1 MAKDKKSFIAYGD
14 WMCIFDHLS
23 DAEAGIL
30 IKHVFRYVNDQN
42 PELKKRFLK
51 IAFEPIKQSLK
62 RDLKKWENEKG
73 NRSDS
78 GNLGN
83 LKRWHPELHEK
94 VAIGELDVNEAVKI
108 AKIAGATSA
117 TKKIANVAV
126 NVNDNVNVNVKN
138 KRERENKFSPPAK
151 EDVVELMFEK
161 LDEFSA
167 MGEAD
172 KFINFYQSKNWM
184 VGKTKMKD
192 WRAAARGWLSRM
204 NDFKNEKN
212 GKRKQGTSELQNE
225 ALKNF

>member
-1 MAKDKKSFIAYGD
+1 
-14 WMCIFDHLS
+14 MCIFDHLS
-23 DAEAGIL
+23 DSEAGIL
-30 IKHVFRYVNDQN
+30 IKHIFGYVNDRN
-42 PELKKRFLK
+42 PELKKRFLR

-117 TKKIANVAV
+117 TKKIANIAV
-126 NVNDNVNVNVKN
+126 NVNDNVNVNANVNN

-212 GKRKQGTSELQNE
+212 GQRKQGTSEARVD

>member
-23 DAEAGIL
+23 DAEAGML
-30 IKHVFRYVNDQN
+30 IKHIFGYVNDRN
-42 PELKKRFLK
+42 PELKKRFLR

-62 RDLKKWENEKG
+62 RDLKKWEENRGKRVEAGKLGGIKSGQSRKSEANEANASKT
-73 NRSDS
+73 
-78 GNLGN
+78 
-83 LKRWHPELHEK
+83 KQTE
-94 VAIGELDVNEAVKI
+94 ANEAVN
-108 AKIAGATSA
+108 A
-117 TKKIANVAV
+117 
-126 NVNDNVNVNVKN
+126 NVNVNVNANVNN

-151 EDVVELMFEK
+151 DDVVELMFEK

-192 WRAAARGWLSRM
+192 WRAAARGWISRM
-204 NDFKNEKN
+204 NDFKNSKN
-212 GKRKQGTSELQNE
+212 GQRKQGTSEARVD